1 MVRSYAGVL
10 EWGQVVL
17 PLRGHTSSIYRQG
30 ASTNAVSNEKHG
42 HRGAVVL
49 QRRVAARVAVLIV
62 PAVILTAIVI
72 RSQSGPTAV
81 AEVPIPLPSV
91 APAPHCSTALGALL
105 PTSVSIPGVDRS
117 ISVLALKRDA
127 HDVPGTPPL
136 TSLGKTEMAFDLG
149 SGIKPGAAAGNALLN
164 AHTWPDGSALGNKLL
179 AKLQKG
185 GQIVVKGALGLI
197 CYQVNDRV
205 EVPYDDAGK
214 RYFAKTGAP
223 QIAII
228 VCSGQRTAPGF
239 WTKRTIWYASP
250 VA

>member
-1 MVRSYAGVL
+1 
-10 EWGQVVL
+10 
-17 PLRGHTSSIYRQG
+17 
-30 ASTNAVSNEKHG
+30 
-42 HRGAVVL
+42 VL
-49 QRRVAARVAVLIV
+49 QRRVAARAAALIV
-62 PAVILTAIVI
+62 PAMVLTAVVI
-72 RSQSGPTAV
+72 RSQSGPTAL
-81 AEVPIPLPSV
+81 AEEPVPAPSV

-105 PTSVSIPGVDRS
+105 PTSVSIPGVS
-117 ISVLALKRDA
+117 KKITVLALPRDA

-179 AKLQKG
+179 AGLHKG
-185 GQIVVKGALGLI
+185 DQLVVHGALGQV

>member
-1 MVRSYAGVL
+1 
-10 EWGQVVL
+10 
-17 PLRGHTSSIYRQG
+17 
-30 ASTNAVSNEKHG
+30 
-42 HRGAVVL
+42 VL
-49 QRRVAARVAVLIV
+49 QRRVAARAAALIV
-62 PAVILTAIVI
+62 PAMVLTVVVI
-72 RSQSGPTAV
+72 RSQSGPTAL
-81 AEVPIPLPSV
+81 AEEPVPAPSV

-105 PTSVSIPGVDRS
+105 PTSVSIPGVS
-117 ISVLALKRDA
+117 KKITVLALPRDA

-179 AKLQKG
+179 AGLHKG
-185 GQIVVKGALGLI
+185 DQLVVHGALGQV